1 MIFLPRQKLDKI
13 PSPASPTATLPFYS
27 RHLPLRTARSSS
39 RPRLSLVTP
48 PSLAVGKKMP
58 SPPAH
63 GALGL
68 TFTAMRA
75 MQAVSLIAIIG
86 LSGNFVSE
94 TVGAGYVAP
103 SPLVGTLVVVSHNAA
118 TTLLNDPEG
127 CWGRTREGWKEKRRR
142 LLTEDKQ
149 ACLASLYIAIS
160 YILYWD
166 HMLPML
172 VAAGAD
178 LGILVAVVVVAV
190 LVGKPVSYLAC
201 DGLPKEGNTANFIDS
216 VYRNVR
222 YSDGRVFR
230 WVDPDRAA
238 CYEMKSLW
246 GLSVALCVL
255 FAFSCVASLALW
267 RRIKTLSAPPAA
279 PKDIE

>member
-1 MIFLPRQKLDKI
+1 
-13 PSPASPTATLPFYS
+13 
-27 RHLPLRTARSSS
+27 
-39 RPRLSLVTP
+39 
-48 PSLAVGKKMP
+48 MP

-94 TVGAGYVAP
+94 TVNAGYVAP
-103 SPLVGTLVVVSHNAA
+103 SPLVGTLVV
-118 TTLLNDPEG
+118 
-127 CWGRTREGWKEKRRR
+127 
-142 LLTEDKQ
+142 

-201 DGLPKEGNTANFIDS
+201 DAYPKEGNTANFIDS

-279 PKDIE
+279 PKDLE